1 MIAPAPLVHT
11 PPLALLHPAARQLG
25 YGLCP
30 GDPDQGGYWL
40 SRGGRC
46 LWLPDRAAVNRV
58 LTIGTGPPYFGWEEG
73 QDYEDFAPG
82 GLGPFYSGQ
91 KLTDNFILTDD
102 GFRVLILAKAFSN
115 ICDGSIQFIGY
126 DVDGRTFAL
135 YGGRD
140 DAIQ

>member
-1 MIAPAPLVHT
+1 MSAAEGAVIAPAPLVHT

-58 LTIGTGPPYFGWEEG
+58 LTEG
-73 QDYEDFAPG
+73 C
-82 GLGPFYSGQ
+82 
-91 KLTDNFILTDD
+91 
-102 GFRVLILAKAFSN
+102 VL
-115 ICDGSIQFIGY
+115 
-126 DVDGRTFAL
+126 DVLSER
-135 YGGRD
+135 RR
-140 DAIQ
+140 